1 MEDRAPYGK
10 TDRLSIRISES
21 DKATLESASQLAGLS
36 ASGFVVREAL
46 AAAQTLLADNTRF
59 VLDEEQWAALCARLD
74 EPSRDL
80 PTIRRVASEPSPF
93 DE

>member
-10 TDRLSIRISES
+10 TDRLSIRISET
-21 DKATLESASQLAGLS
+21 DKATLESAAQLSGLS

-46 AAAQTLLADNTRF
+46 AAAQTLLADNTRY
-59 VLDEEQWAALCARLD
+59 VLDAEEWDALCAKLD
-74 EPSRDL
+74 EPPRNL
-80 PTIRRVASEPSPF
+80 PAIERLASEPSPF